1 MGKCLTL
8 RVNAADHSHFRSAK
22 VRSSKV
28 GRHAFQYCHRSLTDL
43 LLPEASISTRT
54 SGRDP
59 TTFEVCW
66 VQPISGSEQVV
77 EVKNY

>member
-28 GRHAFQYCHRSLTDL
+28 GRHAFHRSLSDL

-77 EVKNY
+77 EAKNY